1 MIYKITIKEEKME
14 LLKFTL
20 SSVITV
26 FIVSGCSN
34 NQLAFDP
41 NYTEVQIVDGK
52 SYNIPS
58 GASPSPY
65 VDSKVIKFYQ
75 ELGLTNCKEG
85 DITWEEENAKDEMNA
100 AIGQGDK
107 DIYYRLVKEERIG
120 CASPI
125 TSK

>member
-1 MIYKITIKEEKME
+1 ME

-34 NQLAFDP
+34 KQPAFDP

-75 ELGLTNCKEG
+75 ELGLTNCKED

-100 AIGQGDK
+100 AIGKGDK
-107 DIYYRLVKEERIG
+107 NIYYRLVKEGRIG

-125 TSK
+125 ESK